1 MKANIRLVLLALLVA
16 ALSAVSTQAAEIASG
31 GIYGGY
37 VGSDRWFSEMRRS
50 AANRAMLQSLA
61 GKGSSKKLPADYVEF
76 AGQIVFP
83 EGNPFP
89 KGQLP
94 DLRISTSGKGAD
106 PVERAP
112 HIDQDGSFYTV
123 LKKGVTYDFYWM
135 HYFGSREKFATL
147 HVQQEGARQ
156 RKVSIEY
163 RPSQSTTNA
172 PSQKPAPSVEQPAPS
187 VEQPAAS
194 VEQPAAGP
202 GYVRPQTGEGYKSP
216 EIGPGFRSPG
226 SR

>member
-1 MKANIRLVLLALLVA
+1 MKENIRLMLLVMLVA
-16 ALSAVSTQAAEIASG
+16 ALSAGSLQAAEIASG

-61 GKGSSKKLPADYVEF
+61 GKGNSKKLPADYVEF

-89 KGQLP
+89 KDQLP
-94 DLRISTSGKGAD
+94 DLRIEARDKGAD

-112 HIDQDGSFYTV
+112 SIDKDGSFYTV
-123 LKKGVTYDFYWM
+123 FKKGVTYDLYWM
-135 HYFGSREKFATL
+135 YYFGSREKFATL
-147 HVQQEGARQ
+147 HVRQEGERQ

-163 RPSQSTTNA
+163 RPPQSTANA
-172 PSQKPAPSVEQPAPS
+172 PSQS
-187 VEQPAAS
+187 PAAS
-194 VEQPAAGP
+194 VEQPVPSDERPTTGP
-202 GYVRPQTGEGYKSP
+202 GYIRPQTGEKYKSP